1 MKKTINIVIFGL
13 LLLIFGSFMFTFQ
26 VRQDEVA
33 FLSTGGGEPKIYR
46 QAGLKLR
53 LPWPFQQLYK
63 FDERI
68 HLETTEYEEMTGQ
81 NKSSV
86 VMQLYF
92 GWKIKNPNAFFNT
105 FKGADSEERIAEARK
120 QLKNLVQES
129 GKQVVKDNV
138 TGVGY
143 FIPTSDGTGEIG
155 ARLTFAQTEE
165 KIKDES
171 VKLIEKQGV
180 SIEFVGIRRVGVPQK
195 TLDEVL
201 ESMVK
206 EWHFEAN
213 YIKTNAVSVASGI
226 TDKAVVARDKA
237 ITDANNQAID
247 DIDVAEK
254 TAQKNIESIK
264 KDPELAVFLM
274 RLKVLEE
281 SVKTQTTLIL
291 DETMGPFPL
300 LRGVKPFLKFDS
312 NGTVQPE

>member
-33 FLSTGGGEPKIYR
+33 FLSTGGGEPKIYDR
-46 QAGLKLR
+46 AGLKLR

-63 FDERI
+63 FDQRI
-68 HLETTEYEEMTGQ
+68 HLETTEYEEMNSRNLTT
-81 NKSSV
+81 V

-92 GWKIKNPNAFFNT
+92 GWKIEDPDAFFNT

-120 QLKNLVQES
+120 QLKILVQES

-143 FIPTSDGTGEIG
+143 FIPTSDGTGETG
-155 ARLTFAQTEE
+155 ARLTFDQTEKE
-165 KIKDES
+165 ILAES
-171 VKLIEKQGV
+171 RKLIEKQGV

-195 TLDEVL
+195 TLDDVL
-201 ESMVK
+201 KSMVN
-206 EWHFEAN
+206 EWHSEAN
-213 YIKTNAVSVASGI
+213 SIKTDAESVASGI
-226 TDKAVVARDKA
+226 TNKAVTDRDKA
-237 ITDANNQAID
+237 ITVAKKQAGD
-247 DIDVAEK
+247 DIDDAEK
-254 TAQKNIESIK
+254 TAERNIKTFK
-264 KDPELAVFLM
+264 KDPELATFLM
-274 RLKVLEE
+274 QLKALEE

-291 DETMGPFPL
+291 DETMGPFPI
-300 LRGVKPFLKFDS
+300 LRGVKPFLRFDS

>member
-33 FLSTGGGEPKIYR
+33 FLSTGGGEPKIYD

-63 FDERI
+63 FDQRI
-68 HLETTEYEEMTGQ
+68 HLETTEYEEMSGQ
-81 NKSSV
+81 NQSAV

-92 GWKIKNPNAFFNT
+92 GWKIEDPTAFFNT

-120 QLKNLVQES
+120 QLKALVQES

-143 FIPTSDGTGEIG
+143 FIPASDGTGDTG
-155 ARLTFAQTEE
+155 VRLTFTQTEK
-165 KIKDES
+165 KIRDES

-195 TLDEVL
+195 TLDDVL
-201 ESMVK
+201 KSMVN
-206 EWHFEAN
+206 EWHSEAN
-213 YIKTNAVSVASGI
+213 SIKTSAESEASSI
-226 TDKAVVARDKA
+226 TNQAVVARDKA
-237 ITDANNQAID
+237 IKDAQKQAVLDID
-247 DIDVAEK
+247 DAEK

-264 KDPELAVFLM
+264 KDPELAKFLM
-274 RLKVLEE
+274 RLKALEE
-281 SVKTQTTLIL
+281 FLKTQTTLIL
-291 DETMGPFPL
+291 DETMSPFPL
-300 LRGVKPFLKFDS
+300 LRGVKPFLKVDS